1 MAILAKVCL
10 LGDGGVGKTT
20 LRNNY
25 LGKGFGV
32 EYLPTL
38 GADFVSKDTLISM
51 GKRITKLKFQIW
63 DLAGQPTFKQIRR
76 MYYRRA
82 VGSLV
87 VFDITRAE
95 SLYNLENW
103 LEELIQNS
111 GSPKIVVIILGNKLD
126 LRDVSPISI
135 PSETAERFIIELESK
150 FPEFGNIIYLET
162 SGKTGVNVNKAFN
175 KLGQRILEIIYP

>member
-38 GADFVSKDTLISM
+38 GSDFVSKDTLIST
-51 GKRITKLKFQIW
+51 GKRKTELKFQIW

-76 MYYRRA
+76 IYYRRA
-82 VGSLV
+82 VGALV
-87 VFDITRAE
+87 VFDITRTK
-95 SLYNLENW
+95 SLYSLENW
-103 LEELIQNS
+103 LEELIQHS
-111 GSPKIVVIILGNKLD
+111 GSPKIVVIVLGNKID
-126 LRDVSPISI
+126 LRNVSQKCVT
-135 PSETAERFIIELESK
+135 SETAMQFIIELESK
-150 FPEFGNIIYLET
+150 FPEYGKIIYLET
-162 SGKTGVNVNKAFN
+162 SAKTGVNVNQAFN
-175 KLGQRILEIIYP
+175 KLGQRILELIYP